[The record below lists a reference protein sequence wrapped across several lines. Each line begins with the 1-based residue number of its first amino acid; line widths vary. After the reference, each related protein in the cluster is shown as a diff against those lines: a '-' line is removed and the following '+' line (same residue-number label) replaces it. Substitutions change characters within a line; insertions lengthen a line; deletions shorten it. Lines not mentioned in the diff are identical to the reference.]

1 MLVLTC
7 VPTKAFTA
15 IPTSVTTQSWQRE
28 MRMKIYNNKSIFCLV
43 PQGEMLP
50 GQVLTLSL
58 IYKSYLNKITQK
70 FKAHFS
76 SSSIDWEKSP
86 NSTGTFLPHLRIKE

>member
-1 MLVLTC
+1 MLMLTC
-7 VPTKAFTA
+7 VPTKAFIA

-43 PQGEMLP
+43 LQGEMLP
-50 GQVLTLSL
+50 GQVLTLSFF
-58 IYKSYLNKITQK
+58 YKLYLNKITQK

-76 SSSIDWEKSP
+76 SSCIDWEKSP